1 MVTDATATIA
11 AAIGTAGGA
20 DTVARSSEGTRDVES
35 PLQRAYTPLA
45 EDDEDEEIPLFTLYT
60 PQAEDDEDEEIPL
73 VSPNLECAGGGGGSS
88 DAQAQS
94 LAQRTW
100 QRTHVTT
107 PPFTPMASQMAEDDE
122 DEEDEEGEEAD
133 EAKEAKEA
141 EEAEEDEDK
150 VEEDDESR
158 EALQPLPAPA
168 HPPSAVLGDVT
179 RPNSAYPRSPPV
191 RRPLSEVLYA
201 PPAEGAFVRG
211 DLVEVQEPL
220 KAHSGPRT
228 WHSGIVAY
236 SWYDDVEFW
245 TGYAIQYI
253 HDEFSEA
260 SLEGD
265 FERRVPANRV
275 RSAGGH
281 PPSADAHLAANAML
295 LAAARNLAM
304 KKTVGLPRSAG
315 AGLLVSSAGRVS
327 RRAAQIAQSRF

>member
-1 MVTDATATIA
+1 MA
-11 AAIGTAGGA
+11 
-20 DTVARSSEGTRDVES
+20 S
-35 PLQRAYTPLA
+35 PLA
-45 EDDEDEEIPLFTLYT
+45 EDDEDEEDEEEEKDEEDE
-60 PQAEDDEDEEIPL
+60 EDDEDEEGDEGDEGEDR
-73 VSPNLECAGGGGGSS
+73 V
-88 DAQAQS
+88 
-94 LAQRTW
+94 
-100 QRTHVTT
+100 VTT
-107 PPFTPMASQMAEDDE
+107 PPFTPMASQMAEDEDDEDDEDEEEEEAKE
-122 DEEDEEGEEAD
+122 DEEDEE
-133 EAKEAKEA
+133 
-141 EEAEEDEDK
+141 AEEDEEDEEDEDR
-150 VEEDDESR
+150 VEGDDESR